1 MFDQNRHRGSN
12 KHPTAMW
19 IVNLALRRPYT
30 FIVLAIFIL
39 LSGGLAIL
47 KTPKDI
53 FPSINIPVVAVV
65 WTYTGME
72 PTQVTGHITSV
83 YERVLTTTVNKIEHI
98 ESQWLSGVAV
108 VKIFLNPTAD
118 VTAGIAEVTSVS
130 QAILKQLPSGIAPPE
145 ILSYNATDVPV
156 LRLGLGG
163 KGFSEQQLNDNATNF
178 VRPQLITVPGAVV
191 PSPYGGKER
200 YVEVNLNYHAMQAR
214 GVTPAD
220 VISAVNA
227 QNLILPSGTAKI
239 GQFEYQVGINASPP
253 AIRDLNTLPIKTVN
267 GATIY
272 MRDIGNGIN
281 GNIPQTN
288 VVRFNGTRATML
300 DIIKSGNTST
310 LDVVQGIKNLLPR
323 LAQTLPQG
331 LNLQLLTDQSVL
343 VTDSINGVV
352 REAAIAAM
360 LTALMILIFLGDW
373 RRTIVIAISIPLS
386 IFASIAVFS
395 TLGQTINIMSLGGL
409 ALAVGLLVDDA
420 TVTIENVHRH
430 MGEKKPTLDAIRD
443 GAAQIALPALVSPL
457 CICIVFVPIF
467 GLSGIPKFLFSPL
480 AEAVMFAMLASFILS
495 RSLVPTLCMFLLKSH
510 HGAAENQTQTSGS
523 SSLPKPATKNIFGRF
538 HDGFNRGFDA
548 FREGYRHFLSIC
560 LRHSGTTALIFIGF
574 SIVSMCLLP
583 LLGQNFFPSIDAGQ
597 FDLHV
602 RVRSGTRIE
611 ETARQVDLIE
621 KMIRQVLPSN
631 QLNGI
636 IDNEGIPYSGINTA
650 YNDTGTVSSAE
661 GDILVSLNKGHEPTD
676 KFIRLI
682 RLKLH
687 QDFPDVAYWFP
698 ADDPVSQVLGF
709 GLPAPIDVQITGANT
724 AADTVVAN
732 ELAGKI
738 RSVAGAVDVRVEEPT
753 NAPEL
758 NINVDRTKASIL
770 GITQKMAI
778 DSVLD
783 ALSGSFQTSPNF
795 WVDPKNGV
803 SYSINGQV
811 PQYQINSLDAI
822 RNLPILG
829 SNTGSFQILGN
840 VAHIS
845 RSQTSPVVDHY
856 NIRPVINIY
865 ANVDGKDLGY
875 VSGQV
880 NHLVQEAR
888 GKLPRGSFID
898 LRGQVLT
905 MQDSFLG
912 LGLGLIFSVVLIY
925 LLMVVNF
932 HSWIDP
938 LIIITALPC
947 ALAGIV
953 WMLFITGTTLSVPAL
968 MGAIMC
974 MGVATANSVLVVTF
988 AKERLN
994 EHHNSYLAA
1003 LQAGY
1008 IRVRPVLMTAL
1019 AMIIGMAP
1027 MALGLGEGG
1036 EQNVPLGRAVI
1047 GGLMFGT
1054 VATLLFVPSVFMTIW
1069 KKRQNAKA
1077 LEPAPAQATQ

>member
-1 MFDQNRHRGSN
+1 
-12 KHPTAMW
+12 MW

-39 LSGGLAIL
+39 ISGGLAIL
-47 KTPKDI
+47 RTPKDI

-72 PTQVTGHITSV
+72 PSEVTSHITSV
-83 YERVLTTTVNKIEHI
+83 YERVLTTTVNNIEHI
-98 ESQWLSGVAV
+98 ESQSLPGVAV
-108 VKIFLNPTAD
+108 VKIFLQPTAD
-118 VTAGIAEVTSVS
+118 VTAGIAEVTAVS
-130 QAILKQLPSGIAPPE
+130 QAILKQLPTGVAPPE
-145 ILSYNATDVPV
+145 ILSYNATDVRV

-163 KGFSEQQLNDNATNF
+163 KGFWEQELNDYATNF

-191 PSPYGGKER
+191 PTPHGGKEK
-200 YVEVNLNYHAMQAR
+200 YVEVNLNYRAMQAR
-214 GVTPAD
+214 GATPAD

-239 GQFEYQVGINASPP
+239 GQFEYQVGMNASPP
-253 AIRDLNTLPIKTVN
+253 AIRELNTLPIKTVN

-272 MRDIGNGIN
+272 LRDIGNVIS

-343 VTDSINGVV
+343 VTDSIDGVV
-352 REAAIAAM
+352 REAAIAA
-360 LTALMILIFLGDW
+360 LFTAVMIVIFLGDW
-373 RRTIVIAISIPLS
+373 RSTVIIAISIPLS

-395 TLGQTINIMSLGGL
+395 ALGQTINTMSLGGL

-430 MGEKKPTLDAIRD
+430 MGEKKPTLEAIRD
-443 GAAQIALPALVSPL
+443 GAAQIALPALVSTL
-457 CICIVFVPIF
+457 VICIVFVPIF
-467 GLSGIPKFLFSPL
+467 GLSGIPKFLFTPL
-480 AEAVMFAMLASFILS
+480 AEAVMFAMLASFLLS
-495 RSLVPTLCMFLLKSH
+495 RSLVPTLCMYLLKGH
-510 HGAAENQTQTSGS
+510 HGSSDGQTRTSGS
-523 SSLPKPATKNIFGRF
+523 SSVPKKSFFGRF
-538 HDGFNRGFDA
+538 YQGFNRGFEV
-548 FREGYRHFLSIC
+548 FREGYRDFLSIC

-574 SIVSMCLLP
+574 SVLSMCLLP

-621 KMIRQVLPSN
+621 KMIRQVIPAN
-631 QLNGI
+631 QLTGI

-650 YNDTGTVSSAE
+650 YNDTGTVSSAD
-661 GDILVSLNKGHEPTD
+661 GDILVSLNHGHEPTD
-676 KFIRLI
+676 KFVRLI
-682 RLKLH
+682 RQRLH
-687 QDFPDVAYWFP
+687 HDFPDVTYWFP
-698 ADDPVSQVLGF
+698 ADDPVSQVLDF
-709 GLPAPIDVQITGANT
+709 GLPSPIEVQITGANS
-724 AADTVVAN
+724 AANSVVAN
-732 ELAGKI
+732 ELAQKI

-753 NAPEL
+753 DAPQL
-758 NINVDRTKASIL
+758 DINIDRTKASML

-811 PQYQINSLDAI
+811 PQYQINSLDAL

-829 SNTGSFQILGN
+829 SNTGAFEILGN
-840 VAHIS
+840 GANIS
-845 RSQTSPVVDHY
+845 RSQTSPVLDHY

-875 VSGQV
+875 VSDQV
-880 NHLVQEAR
+880 NRLVQEAK

-905 MQDSFLG
+905 MQDSFVG
-912 LGLGLIFSVVLIY
+912 LGLGLMFSIVLIY

-932 HSWIDP
+932 HSWVDP

-947 ALAGIV
+947 ALAGNA
-953 WMLFITGTTLSVPAL
+953 WMLFITGTKLSVPAL

-988 AKERLN
+988 AKEQLD
-994 EHHNSYLAA
+994 EHHDSYQAA

-1008 IRVRPVLMTAL
+1008 IRIRPVLMTAL
-1019 AMIIGMAP
+1019 AMIIGMVP
-1027 MALGLGEGG
+1027 MALGLGDGG
-1036 EQNVPLGRAVI
+1036 EQNAPLGRAVI
-1047 GGLMFGT
+1047 GG
-1054 VATLLFVPSVFMTIW
+1054 ASCAHASTLLFVPAFFSVLR
-1069 KKRQNAKA
+1069 KSRRHAVQ
-1077 LEPAPAQATQ
+1077 EQGR